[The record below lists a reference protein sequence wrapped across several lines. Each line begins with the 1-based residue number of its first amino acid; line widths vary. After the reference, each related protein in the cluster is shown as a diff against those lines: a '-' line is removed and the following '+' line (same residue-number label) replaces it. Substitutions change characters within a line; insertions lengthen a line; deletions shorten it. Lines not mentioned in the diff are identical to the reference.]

1 MRPPD
6 EQRSQDEGRQEEV
19 DDGDVDDHSVV
30 VVGEGAE
37 ANKSY
42 QNLGCQADNSQ
53 FRPSYTGHT

>member
-37 ANKSY
+37 ANKSC
-42 QNLGCQADNSQ
+42 QNLGFKLENRQV
-53 FRPSYTGHT
+53 RP